1 MKLSVPFNGQQDLLE
16 RINKEKVAEIYGKLT
31 HDFIGGGRPSCT
43 NPYVSKNKVVA
54 CVKEAHR
61 LGIEFNYLLNAS
73 CLGNLEWTRAGQ
85 NKIRNFL
92 DWLGRSG
99 VDNITIAVP
108 YLAEL
113 LRKSYPNFKITVSN
127 MAQVNSVRK
136 AKQWEELGVDEI
148 TLFDTDVNRNFFLL
162 RAIKK
167 EVKCKIKL
175 IVNEDCLAHCL
186 NYSYHSNVSAH
197 SSKDAESSLLVD
209 YYRLSC
215 RLSRII
221 EPSNFIRAAWIRP
234 EDTHCYEEEIGVD
247 MFKIINRAMTTAAIV
262 NIVKAYTN
270 KRYEGNLYDLL
281 PHPSINLLV
290 NKPNLINSIKY
301 FFKPFRVNMFEL
313 YKAREVMTDLDVY
326 IDNQA
331 LDNFINFFLK
341 NDCDLT
347 SCDDCGYCRE
357 IADKAVKIDC
367 SSQRDAAL
375 LHNKF
380 LDKLVSGGMFKYW

>member
-1 MKLSVPFNGQQDLLE
+1 
-16 RINKEKVAEIYGKLT
+16 
-31 HDFIGGGRPSCT
+31 
-43 NPYVSKNKVVA
+43 
-54 CVKEAHR
+54 
-61 LGIEFNYLLNAS
+61 
-73 CLGNLEWTRAGQ
+73 
-85 NKIRNFL
+85 
-92 DWLGRSG
+92 
-99 VDNITIAVP
+99 
-108 YLAEL
+108 
-113 LRKSYPNFKITVSN
+113 
-127 MAQVNSVRK
+127 
-136 AKQWEELGVDEI
+136 
-148 TLFDTDVNRNFFLL
+148 
-162 RAIKK
+162 
-167 EVKCKIKL
+167 
-175 IVNEDCLAHCL
+175 
-186 NYSYHSNVSAH
+186 
-197 SSKDAESSLLVD
+197 
-209 YYRLSC
+209 
-215 RLSRII
+215 
-221 EPSNFIRAAWIRP
+221 
-234 EDTHCYEEEIGVD
+234 
-247 MFKIINRAMTTAAIV
+247 
-262 NIVKAYTN
+262 AYTN